1 MVGRGRPGDDGRVPV
16 VGVCCGPG
24 CFSGRPLPTIRSF
37 FAMMFKILLRISGQT
52 REAAVMAAKK
62 EATVAAEETGVVV
75 AAVASGNSGYGTSR
89 QHRQWQEQVTAAE
102 TEPVVGADDNQSK
115 RSSDSGSNS
124 GSDSAAETVTVAAMA
139 AAVAAAVATEA
150 AMAVAAVTGSNDNGS
165 SGGSSNGGDSGADSG
180 GGGCRCGGDCGGCV
194 LCNSRGR

>member
-24 CFSGRPLPTIRSF
+24 CRSRRPLPTISSF
-37 FAMMFKILLRISGQT
+37 FAMMFKILLRTGQT
-52 REAAVMAAKK
+52 REAAVTAAKK
-62 EATVAAEETGVVV
+62 EATVVAEETGVVV
-75 AAVASGNSGYGTSR
+75 AAAASGNSGYGTSR
-89 QHRQWQEQVTAAE
+89 QHWQWQEQVTAAE
-102 TEPVVGADDNQSK
+102 TEPVVGADDNQPK
-115 RSSDSGSNS
+115 R

-165 SGGSSNGGDSGADSG
+165 SNGSGGSSIGGDGGADSG
-180 GGGCRCGGDCGGCV
+180 GGGCRCGGDCGSCG